1 MQIPVSHGHLEA
13 NLREAEAPVRG
24 AAVLCHPHPQHGGTM
39 HTKAVFRAA
48 QALGEA
54 GFHVLRFNFRGVG
67 TSTGSYDEGKGEQ
80 DDAEAALDWLEERHP
95 KLPLL
100 LGGFSFGA
108 RVALRLGARDPR
120 PRALMAMGLAVDLWD
135 FDFLAE
141 IDRPIL
147 VIQGENDEFGSG
159 EQVARALQGLGTGI
173 TFRRIPDTDHYF
185 NDRFDELQAAIR
197 DYFDSGPG
205 AEAFPE
211 SEGDGDA

>member
-1 MQIPVSHGHLEA
+1 
-13 NLREAEAPVRG
+13 
-24 AAVLCHPHPQHGGTM
+24 M

-48 QALGEA
+48 QALREA

-67 TSTGSYDEGKGEQ
+67 TSTGSYDEGNGEQ
-80 DDAEAALDWLEERHP
+80 DDAEAALDWLEERQP

-108 RVALRLGARDPR
+108 RVALKLGARDTR

-159 EQVARALQGLGTGI
+159 DQVARALQGLGTGI

-185 NDRFDELQAAIR
+185 NDRFEELKAAIR
-197 DYFDSGPG
+197 DYFESGPG

-211 SEGDGDA
+211 SKGDGDA